1 MLSFLFISNFI
12 FINLSSLFIL
22 LFNTVILNYD
32 LFEIQFLLLVIIVN
46 LGFSIIGTITF
57 LLFSKVRGKEI
68 LSPMLFIPLISPLL
82 MGGSILTNQII
93 QNDIKNIS
101 WFGLIIAYDLLFF
114 LVGFFCGVGVL
125 ITLYFFFFKKNKRN
139 LNEEND
145 IVSLKQHMQSIQQS
159 LQNFN
164 LAQDRLENTLVR
176 GGSQQQGSWGE
187 FVLKNILDGVGL
199 REGYEYETQKAFR
212 DEEGNLQKP
221 DVIVHM
227 PGKRDI
233 VIDSKVS
240 LSSWHEFSNS
250 NNENEKKT
258 YLKKF
263 IDSVKNFVRDLGK
276 DDYASLYQINSI
288 DSVLMFIPIEPA
300 LLTLYNEA
308 GDIIEKAWQKKIII
322 VGPSTLPF
330 LLKAVENMWRI
341 DKQSKTIKDI
351 AATASEIYDKA
362 VNVYESFSTVKQ
374 SLDKASLKMDE
385 AKSRL
390 QDGPGSLTKK
400 IDKMKKLGR
409 LNTKK
414 QLPEDSENA
423 ID

>member
-1 MLSFLFISNFI
+1 MDNMFSLLIFLI
-12 FINLSSLFIL
+12 
-22 LFNTVILNYD
+22 
-32 LFEIQFLLLVIIVN
+32 
-46 LGFSIIGTITF
+46 
-57 LLFSKVRGKEI
+57 
-68 LSPMLFIPLISPLL
+68 
-82 MGGSILTNQII
+82 
-93 QNDIKNIS
+93 
-101 WFGLIIAYDLLFF
+101 
-114 LVGFFCGVGVL
+114 GFFCGIGVL
-125 ITLYFFFFKKNKRN
+125 ISIRFFLPKKNNKQ
-139 LNEEND
+139 NENESE
-145 IVSLKQHMQSIQQS
+145 IVSLKQHMESIQLS

-164 LAQDRLENTLVR
+164 LAQNRLENTLVR

-187 FVLKNILDGVGL
+187 FVLKNILDGAGL
-199 REGYEYETQKAFR
+199 RDGHEYETQKAFT
-212 DEEGNLQKP
+212 DEHGNLQKP
-221 DVIVHM
+221 DVIVRM
-227 PGKRDI
+227 PGNRDI
-233 VIDSKVS
+233 VIDSKVP
-240 LSSWHEFSNS
+240 LSAWHDFSNS
-250 NNENEKKT
+250 HDDNQKKIF
-258 YLKKF
+258 LKKF
-263 IDSVKNFVRDLGK
+263 LESIKNFIRDLGK

-308 GDIIEKAWQKKIII
+308 EDVIEKAWQKKIII

-362 VNVYESFSTVKQ
+362 VNVYDSFNTVNQ
-374 SLDKASLKMDE
+374 SLDKARLKMDE

-400 IDKMKKLGR
+400 VEKMKKLGR

-414 QLPEDSENA
+414 QLPEDSGNA

>member
-1 MLSFLFISNFI
+1 
-12 FINLSSLFIL
+12 
-22 LFNTVILNYD
+22 
-32 LFEIQFLLLVIIVN
+32 LV
-46 LGFSIIGTITF
+46 
-57 LLFSKVRGKEI
+57 
-68 LSPMLFIPLISPLL
+68 
-82 MGGSILTNQII
+82 
-93 QNDIKNIS
+93 
-101 WFGLIIAYDLLFF
+101 
-114 LVGFFCGVGVL
+114 FFCGIGVL
-125 ITLYFFFFKKNKRN
+125 ISIKFILTKNRKQY
-139 LNEEND
+139 ND
-145 IVSLKQHMQSIQQS
+145 DVSEIVSLKQHMESIQSS

-164 LAQDRLENTLVR
+164 LAQNRLENTLVR

-187 FVLKNILDGVGL
+187 FVLKNILDGAGL
-199 REGYEYETQKAFR
+199 REDHEYETQKSFR
-212 DEEGNLQKP
+212 DESGNLQKP
-221 DVIVHM
+221 DVIIHM

-233 VIDSKVS
+233 IIDSKVS

-250 NNENEKKT
+250 NNDNDKKLH
-258 YLKKF
+258 LKKYLE
-263 IDSVKNFVRDLGK
+263 SVKNFVRDLGK
-276 DDYASLYQINSI
+276 DDYASLYEINSI

-308 GDIIEKAWQKKIII
+308 ADIIEKAWQKKIII

-341 DKQSKTIKDI
+341 DKQTKTIKDI

-362 VNVYESFSTVKQ
+362 VNVYESFNTVNQ
-374 SLDKASLKMDE
+374 SLDKARFKMDE

-400 IDKMKKLGR
+400 IEKMKKLGR

-414 QLPEDSENA
+414 QLPEDSGNA

>member
-1 MLSFLFISNFI
+1 MISTYYLIFYLIGFFSGIGVFISIYFLFF
-12 FINLSSLFIL
+12 
-22 LFNTVILNYD
+22 
-32 LFEIQFLLLVIIVN
+32 
-46 LGFSIIGTITF
+46 
-57 LLFSKVRGKEI
+57 
-68 LSPMLFIPLISPLL
+68 
-82 MGGSILTNQII
+82 
-93 QNDIKNIS
+93 
-101 WFGLIIAYDLLFF
+101 
-114 LVGFFCGVGVL
+114 
-125 ITLYFFFFKKNKRN
+125 KNKSN
-139 LNEEND
+139 QKNEEND
-145 IVSLKQHMQSIQQS
+145 IVSLKHHMQSIQLS

-212 DEEGNLQKP
+212 DQDGNLQKP
-221 DVIVHM
+221 DVIIHM

-233 VIDSKVS
+233 IIDSKVS

-250 NNENEKKT
+250 NNENDKKI

-263 IDSVKNFVRDLGK
+263 IESVKHFVRDLGK

-308 GDIIEKAWQKKIII
+308 ADIIERAWQKKIII

-362 VNVYESFSTVKQ
+362 VNVYESFSIVKQ
-374 SLDKASLKMDE
+374 SLDKASVKMDE

-400 IDKMKKLGR
+400 IEKMKKLGR

-414 QLPEDSENA
+414 QLPEDSDNA

>member
-1 MLSFLFISNFI
+1 MN
-12 FINLSSLFIL
+12 
-22 LFNTVILNYD
+22 NTFY
-32 LFEIQFLLLVIIVN
+32 LLVFVI
-46 LGFSIIGTITF
+46 
-57 LLFSKVRGKEI
+57 
-68 LSPMLFIPLISPLL
+68 
-82 MGGSILTNQII
+82 
-93 QNDIKNIS
+93 
-101 WFGLIIAYDLLFF
+101 
-114 LVGFFCGVGVL
+114 GFFCGIGVL
-125 ITLYFFFFKKNKRN
+125 ISIRFFLPKSNNKQ
-139 LNEEND
+139 NENESE
-145 IVSLKQHMQSIQQS
+145 IVSLKQHMESIQLS

-164 LAQDRLENTLVR
+164 LAQNRLENTLVR

-187 FVLKNILDGVGL
+187 FVLKNILDGAGL
-199 REGYEYETQKAFR
+199 REGHEYETQKAFR
-212 DEEGNLQKP
+212 DENGNLQKP
-221 DVIVHM
+221 DVIVRM
-227 PGKRDI
+227 PGNRDI

-240 LSSWHEFSNS
+240 LSSWHDFSNS
-250 NNENEKKT
+250 NDDNQKKIF
-258 YLKKF
+258 LKKF
-263 IDSVKNFVRDLGK
+263 LESIKSFVRDLGK

-288 DSVLMFIPIEPA
+288 DSVLMFIPVEPA

-308 GDIIEKAWQKKIII
+308 EDLIEKAWQKKIII

-362 VNVYESFSTVKQ
+362 VNVYDSFNTANQ
-374 SLDKASLKMDE
+374 SLDKARLKMDE

-400 IDKMKKLGR
+400 IEKMKKLGR

-414 QLPEDSENA
+414 QLPEDSGNA

>member
-1 MLSFLFISNFI
+1 MNNI
-12 FINLSSLFIL
+12 FFIL
-22 LFNTVILNYD
+22 VFVI
-32 LFEIQFLLLVIIVN
+32 
-46 LGFSIIGTITF
+46 
-57 LLFSKVRGKEI
+57 
-68 LSPMLFIPLISPLL
+68 
-82 MGGSILTNQII
+82 
-93 QNDIKNIS
+93 
-101 WFGLIIAYDLLFF
+101 
-114 LVGFFCGVGVL
+114 GFFCGVGVL
-125 ITLYFFFFKKNKRN
+125 ISVRYLFYQNKNKQ
-139 LNEEND
+139 NENESE
-145 IVSLKQHMQSIQQS
+145 ILSLKQHMESIQLS

-164 LAQDRLENTLVR
+164 LAQNRLENTLVR

-187 FVLKNILDGVGL
+187 FVLKNILDGAGL
-199 REGYEYETQKAFR
+199 REGHEYETQKAFR
-212 DEEGNLQKP
+212 DENGNLQKP
-221 DVIVHM
+221 DVIVRM
-227 PGKRDI
+227 PGNRDI
-233 VIDSKVS
+233 VIDSKVP
-240 LSSWHEFSNS
+240 LSAWHDFSNS
-250 NNENEKKT
+250 EDDNQRKIF
-258 YLKKF
+258 LKKF
-263 IDSVKNFVRDLGK
+263 LESIKNFIRDLGK

-308 GDIIEKAWQKKIII
+308 EDLIEKAWQKKIII

-362 VNVYESFSTVKQ
+362 VNVYDSFNTVDQ
-374 SLDKASLKMDE
+374 SLDKARLKMDE

-400 IDKMKKLGR
+400 IEKMKKLGR

-414 QLPEDSENA
+414 QLPEDSGNA

>member
-1 MLSFLFISNFI
+1 MNNI
-12 FINLSSLFIL
+12 FFIL
-22 LFNTVILNYD
+22 VFVI
-32 LFEIQFLLLVIIVN
+32 
-46 LGFSIIGTITF
+46 
-57 LLFSKVRGKEI
+57 
-68 LSPMLFIPLISPLL
+68 
-82 MGGSILTNQII
+82 
-93 QNDIKNIS
+93 
-101 WFGLIIAYDLLFF
+101 
-114 LVGFFCGVGVL
+114 GFFCGIGVL
-125 ITLYFFFFKKNKRN
+125 ISVRYLLSQNKKKQ
-139 LNEEND
+139 NENESE
-145 IVSLKQHMQSIQQS
+145 IVSLKQHMESIQLS

-164 LAQDRLENTLVR
+164 LAQNRLENTLVR

-187 FVLKNILDGVGL
+187 FVLQNILEGAGL
-199 REGYEYETQKAFR
+199 REGHEYETQKAFR
-212 DEEGNLQKP
+212 DENGNLQKP
-221 DVIVHM
+221 DVIVRM
-227 PGKRDI
+227 PGNRDI
-233 VIDSKVS
+233 VIDSKVP
-240 LSSWHEFSNS
+240 LSAWHDFSNT
-250 NNENEKKT
+250 NDDNQKKIF
-258 YLKKF
+258 LKKF
-263 IDSVKNFVRDLGK
+263 LESIKNFIRDLGK

-308 GDIIEKAWQKKIII
+308 EDLIEKAWQKKIII

-362 VNVYESFSTVKQ
+362 VNVYDSFSTVNQ
-374 SLDKASLKMDE
+374 SLDKARLKMDE

-400 IDKMKKLGR
+400 IEKMKKLGR

-414 QLPEDSENA
+414 QLPEDSGNA